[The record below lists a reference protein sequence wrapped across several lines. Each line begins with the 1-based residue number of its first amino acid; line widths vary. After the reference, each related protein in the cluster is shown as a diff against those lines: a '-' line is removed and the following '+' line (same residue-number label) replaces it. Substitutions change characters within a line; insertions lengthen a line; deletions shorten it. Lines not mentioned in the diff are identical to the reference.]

1 MGTLLGAVIWLA
13 SGAWLA
19 PSGPG
24 DTPALA
30 WLELIGVGAFATLAQ
45 LLMTRAYATGRAL
58 VNANLQYLGIVH
70 AALFGML
77 LFGEAVGLDGVLGMV
92 LIVVAGMAATRFP
105 APPLERSPEPSAPR

>member
-1 MGTLLGAVIWLA
+1 MAIWLA
-13 SGAWLA
+13 SGAGLA

-30 WLELIGVGAFATLAQ
+30 WLGLIGVGAFATLAQ